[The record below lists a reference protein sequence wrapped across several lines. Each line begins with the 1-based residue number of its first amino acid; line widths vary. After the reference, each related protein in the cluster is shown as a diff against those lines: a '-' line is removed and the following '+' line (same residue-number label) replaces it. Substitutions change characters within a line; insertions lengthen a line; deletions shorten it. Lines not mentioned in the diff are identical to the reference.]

1 MSQTIQTS
9 EQKSLWVIVSSLK
22 EDTKEIDLQMITP
35 SIIELINAWQSKG
48 NFIWSGPFDDKRT
61 GMAVFESTDK
71 EAKEFYDKYD
81 KICSKIL
88 DYHLHRWNA
97 IPFLSAL

>member
-1 MSQTIQTS
+1 MSRTIQTP
-9 EQKSLWVIVSSLK
+9 EQKSLWVLVSTLK
-22 EDTKEIDLQMITP
+22 DETKDLQSITH
-35 SIIELINAWQSKG
+35 SVIELVNEWQSKG
-48 NFIWSGPFDDKRT
+48 NFIWSGPFDDSKT
-61 GMAVFESTDK
+61 GMAIFEATEK

-88 DYHLHRWNA
+88 DYRLSHWNA

>member
-1 MSQTIQTS
+1 MSQTIQTL
-9 EQKSLWVIVSSLK
+9 EPKSLWIIISSLK
-22 EDTKEIDLQMITP
+22 EDTKEIDLQMLTP
-35 SIIELINAWQSKG
+35 SVIELINEWQSKG
-48 NFIWSGPFDDKRT
+48 NFIWSGPFDDNKT
-61 GMAVFESTDK
+61 GMAIFEAREK

-88 DYHLHRWNA
+88 DYRLSQWNA